1 MKRLVARSVSTFRT
15 FQPRMLDFVLVRHG
29 ESEGNTAYDR
39 SRAGDHSL
47 YSGDF
52 LTRHSS
58 QWRLTERGRWQAK
71 KAGAWIMKNMDCNFH
86 RYYTSEYSRAYFLW
100 DYPIY
105 GSAAACAVTG
115 TFVRWKLPRYS
126 ACRMRVGSLRSVPVH
141 SARYKCPALG
151 GDRGCASSD
160 GPVLSGSVARA

>member
-86 RYYTSEYSRAYFLW
+86 RYYTSEYSRFYFRW

-105 GSAAACAVTG
+105 GSAAACAVHRYFRAMETAALLG
-115 TFVRWKLPRYS
+115 LPNARWFTEVRARPLC
-126 ACRMRVGSLRSVPVH
+126 ALQVPCIG
-141 SARYKCPALG
+141 R
-151 GDRGCASSD
+151 R
-160 GPVLSGSVARA
+160 